1 MRLAFPLT
9 LALTLAMS
17 TPAHAV
23 DTSIIGAYMAQNF
36 DIGALEFLASRYA
49 GLSAEERAIWAHRWA
64 VASDSSSAAAKLWWD
79 ALLDRFG
86 MVSGLLFIGPYGGAG
101 RPEWEDGGDLHASMR
116 QGTPTGGGGGGQGYE
131 VESDCVDD
139 EEELGEDAIPCN
151 EGTAVR
157 ELVVIDWTE
166 PDGSAWCVGVPLDGT
181 AALYASAGQCGGE
194 EMPVDMVVYL
204 D

>member
-23 DTSIIGAYMAQNF
+23 DTSIIGAYMAANF
-36 DIGALEFLASRYA
+36 NGSALAQMAGVYA
-49 GLSAEERAIWAHRWA
+49 GLTAEEQAIWAGQWA
-64 VASDSSSAAAKLWWD
+64 RVSESSSIAARLYWD
-79 ALLDRFG
+79 MLMAELGLA
-86 MVSGLLFIGPYGGAG
+86 SGLLFIDPYGGAG

-116 QGTPTGGGGGGQGYE
+116 QGFPTGGGGGGQGYE

-139 EEELGEDAIPCN
+139 EEELGEDAIPCK
-151 EGTAVR
+151 ESTAVR

-194 EMPVDMVVYL
+194 EMPVEMVAYL